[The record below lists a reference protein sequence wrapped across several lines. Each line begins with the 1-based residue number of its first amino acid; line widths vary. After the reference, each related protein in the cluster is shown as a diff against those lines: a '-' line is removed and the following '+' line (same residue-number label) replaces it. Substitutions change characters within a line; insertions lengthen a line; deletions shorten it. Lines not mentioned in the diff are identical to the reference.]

1 MQGWLKLTWVE
12 AKLFIREPIA
22 AFFSMVFPLMLL
34 FLFGSIYGNEP
45 SSLFGGHGLVDVY
58 VPAYIA
64 LVIGTNG
71 LLSLPITIANYRESG
86 VLLRLQ
92 AAPLRPQAI
101 LLAEIAVNFLM
112 TLVGA
117 LLLIVVGKLV
127 YNLHFLGDP
136 FTMFVAFTLCCLSFF
151 AFGFVL
157 ASLLPNAR
165 AVQIVGMVIFYPML
179 FLSGTAVPAQL
190 LPKNL
195 QNFAQFLPLTWVVKL
210 LQGLWLGSSWGD
222 QVTYVIALVALLVV
236 SVSISARFFRW
247 R

>member
-12 AKLFIREPIA
+12 TKLFIREPIA
-22 AFFSMVFPLMLL
+22 AFFSMAFPLLLL

-45 SSLFGGHGLVDVY
+45 SRFFGGHGLVDVY

-71 LLSLPITIANYRESG
+71 LLSLPITIVTYRENG

-92 AAPLRPQAI
+92 ATPLRPQTI
-101 LLAEIAVNFLM
+101 LLAEIVVNYLM
-112 TLVGA
+112 TIVGA
-117 LLLIVVGKLV
+117 LLLIIAGKLV

-157 ASLLPNAR
+157 ASLLPTAR
-165 AVQIVGMVIFYPML
+165 VVQIVGMVIFYPML
-179 FLSGTAVPAQL
+179 FLSGAAIPAQL
-190 LPKNL
+190 LPENL
-195 QNFAQFLPLTWVVKL
+195 QKFAEFLPLTWVVKL
-210 LQGLWLGSSWGD
+210 LQGLWLGNSWGD
-222 QVTYVIALVALLVV
+222 QVKNVILLVSLLVV
-236 SVSISARFFRW
+236 SMIVSARFFRW